1 MLNPDFTKYSLALIQ
16 SDKIIF
22 SSQRHGLRPLW
33 DCLQNYRQTKERFI
47 LHDKVIGL
55 AAARLV
61 VYSGIIAEIQT
72 LLISQP
78 AKKFLDENGIKVE
91 AEKTVANIL
100 TQDMRSI
107 CHGEIIALNIADP
120 DEFSKKIMSMFE
132 VSKFNYKL
140 DDPEE

>member
-22 SSQRHGLRPLW
+22 SSQRHGLKPLW
-33 DCLQNYRQTKERFI
+33 ECLQKYRQTKERFI

-91 AEKTVANIL
+91 TEKTVANIL
-100 TQDMRSI
+100 TQDMRSV

-120 DEFSKKIMSMFE
+120 DEFSKKIMAMF
-132 VSKFNYKL
+132 SGH
-140 DDPEE
+140 